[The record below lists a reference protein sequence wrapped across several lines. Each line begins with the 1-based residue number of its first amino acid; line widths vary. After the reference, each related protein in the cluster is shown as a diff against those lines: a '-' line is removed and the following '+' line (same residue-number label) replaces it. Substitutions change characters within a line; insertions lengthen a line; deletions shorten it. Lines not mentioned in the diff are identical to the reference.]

1 MLRRLNKAE
10 THTHTH
16 THTEDINNMNQWL
29 QQQELDATLIEQDS
43 HTPTLTTHTEY
54 INRMNCWVQ
63 EQVLQF
69 YAN

>member
-1 MLRRLNKAE
+1 
-10 THTHTH
+10 
-16 THTEDINNMNQWL
+16 MNQWL

-54 INRMNCWVQ
+54 INKMNCWFQ